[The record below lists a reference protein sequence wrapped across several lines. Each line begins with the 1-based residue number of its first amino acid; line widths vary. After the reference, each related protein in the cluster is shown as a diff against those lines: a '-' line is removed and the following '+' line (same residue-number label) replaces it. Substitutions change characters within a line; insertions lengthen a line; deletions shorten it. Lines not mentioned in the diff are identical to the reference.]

1 MKTFFSKHRLFYC
14 NNDIKQST
22 VAMVNCVIRIN
33 KFVGN
38 HHTMEYQASKCAK
51 VNDLCKASLVFFL
64 LRHWWNCVS
73 RGRYPWTVTVLQYLW
88 ISIST
93 ASIFSLL
100 VHIKSVSD
108 FCYSNFSRMFTLF
121 ITKKILHGRWALLC
135 IAFLFKEIEIL

>member
-51 VNDLCKASLVFFL
+51 VNDLCKASLDFVY
-64 LRHWWNCVS
+64 CVIGETVC
-73 RGRYPWTVTVLQYLW
+73 RGADIHEL
-88 ISIST
+88 
-93 ASIFSLL
+93 
-100 VHIKSVSD
+100 
-108 FCYSNFSRMFTLF
+108 
-121 ITKKILHGRWALLC
+121 
-135 IAFLFKEIEIL
+135 

>member
-51 VNDLCKASLVFFL
+51 VNDLCKASLVFFIASL
-64 LRHWWNCVS
+64 VKLCVEGPISMNCNS
-73 RGRYPWTVTVLQYLW
+73 S
-88 ISIST
+88 SISVDIDINSQYIFVIGSHQV
-93 ASIFSLL
+93 SIRLL
-100 VHIKSVSD
+100 
-108 FCYSNFSRMFTLF
+108 L
-121 ITKKILHGRWALLC
+121 
-135 IAFLFKEIEIL
+135 